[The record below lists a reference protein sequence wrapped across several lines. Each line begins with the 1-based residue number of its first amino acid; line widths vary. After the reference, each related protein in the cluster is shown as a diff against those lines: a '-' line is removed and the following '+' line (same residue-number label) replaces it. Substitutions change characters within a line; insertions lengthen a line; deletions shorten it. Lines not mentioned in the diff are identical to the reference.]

1 MTAPAVDVPAPPPLS
16 HLPGVELMHTGT
28 WDASSGRH
36 TFTTDDL
43 ANAVAALECP
53 AVRRPILKLGHT
65 DPRFDGEP
73 AAGWLANMATAN
85 DGHSLVADF
94 VGMPGWL
101 GPILASAFP
110 DRSIEGQW
118 DYRCAIGH
126 NHGFVLTGLALLGVA
141 HPAIGTL
148 ASLQDVGRMYG
159 VELSEASGPAFTIDL
174 KGPPAMSKTTTVA
187 ATVST
192 EDVRRAY
199 YDDAPWELWIE
210 EISLEP
216 LQLIVV
222 NDETG
227 ERLRVPVIVDPDGN
241 GADGVEFGTPVA
253 VVVRYEDVTPAAPAA
268 AADGEAVAASA
279 SQTVRYASRTES
291 RPDRPVA
298 ASTPAAAA
306 DGPSEGASVV
316 EITNEDLAAL
326 RTALGLDDTADLAA
340 IIAAVT
346 DTMTT
351 FNEMIAALRTA
362 LGLEETADFAAII
375 AAVEALVA
383 AAPEGTEVAAA
394 AGSVVSIDREAFAS
408 LQRDAKL
415 GRAAHERQES
425 EAREKVVDDAIQ
437 LGKIPPSRR
446 AHWLTLMSADPKGTA
461 DTLAGIPNET
471 AFPIAER
478 GHSVTPEV
486 SAAAGGDTGWFNT
499 APTKEA

>member
-1 MTAPAVDVPAPPPLS
+1 MSGRAPA
-16 HLPGVELMHTGT
+16 
-28 WDASSGRH
+28 
-36 TFTTDDL
+36 
-43 ANAVAALECP
+43 
-53 AVRRPILKLGHT
+53 ILKLGHT

-159 VELSEASGPAFTIDL
+159 VELSDATDASGRAFTIDL

-253 VVVRYEDVTPAAPAA
+253 VVVRYEDVTPAASPAPAA
-268 AADGEAVAASA
+268 APADGEAVAASA

-346 DTMTT
+346 ETL
-351 FNEMIAALRTA
+351 AALRAA
-362 LGLEETADFAAII
+362 LGLEDTADGTAIV
-375 AAVEALVA
+375 AAVEALAA

-446 AHWLTLMSADPKGTA
+446 AHWLTLMSNDAKGTA

-486 SAAAGGDTGWFNT
+486 SAAAGGDLGWFNT